1 MSSIYILILQIFSEN
16 MTLTKKVHELEE
28 KLNEQ
33 RTEINAIQDDHED
46 SVKNARMKE
55 QSQNIELFTLKK
67 ACEMQKED
75 IESLTNENKDSINYN
90 KELIEKHKEDMLHLE
105 EEFNEE
111 RTHLKERLHEVTE
124 YTFIINSNF
133 Y

>member
-1 MSSIYILILQIFSEN
+1 MRSIYILILQIFSEN

-33 RTEINAIQDDHED
+33 RTEISAIQDDHED

-133 Y
+133 H

>member
-33 RTEINAIQDDHED
+33 RTEISAIQDDHED

-133 Y
+133 H

>member
-1 MSSIYILILQIFSEN
+1 MA
-16 MTLTKKVHELEE
+16 LTKRVHELEE

-33 RTEINAIQDDHED
+33 RTELSAIQNDHED
-46 SVKNARMKE
+46 SIKQSRMDA
-55 QSQNIELFTLKK
+55 QSQNIELLTLKK

-75 IESLTNENKDSINYN
+75 IEALTQENKEGSNYN

-111 RTHLKERLHEVTE
+111 RTNIKERLHEVI
-124 YTFIINSNF
+124 YG
-133 Y
+133 

>member
-1 MSSIYILILQIFSEN
+1 

-28 KLNEQ
+28 KLSKQ
-33 RTEINAIQDDHED
+33 RTEINDIQDDHED
-46 SVKNARMKE
+46 SVKDARMRE
-55 QSQNIELFTLKK
+55 QSHNIELLTLKK

-75 IESLTNENKDSINYN
+75 IEALTNENKDGISYN

-111 RTHLKERLHEVTE
+111 RTHLKERLHEVIE
-124 YTFIINSNF
+124 YTLIKYS
-133 Y
+133 